1 MGKYDEVNIEKIM
14 NTPRANTELSRFA
27 KIYDA
32 MTMKKFQIFQGI
44 LR

>member
-1 MGKYDEVNIEKIM
+1 MGKYDEVNIEKI